1 VERSIDV
8 TPDASG
14 PSEQKEVQFSL
25 SGRSHQQGIPVHPP
39 AVTRLVSL
47 DAFRGFIMF
56 WIVGGGGLM
65 LGCQSL
71 GHNRLID
78 FLAYQLDHTPWEGLR
93 FYDCI
98 WPSFMLMVGMSV
110 PFSYA
115 KRSLTQTPQE
125 MMRHAVKRAAVLF
138 LLGSLRESVNLG
150 SPYWIELSSAL
161 QPIAVAYLVAFW
173 LARKSWKIQAITG
186 GAILAG
192 YALLLA
198 LVAAPGI
205 PAGSY
210 VLNANLVTYVDI
222 AILGRTHP
230 EGWGTVVSTIPTVAT
245 TILGLLVGELLRS
258 NRTPNSKAKIIG
270 VIGVAGLLLGY
281 TLSQFVPVVM
291 KMWTTSYGILTAAWA
306 SLMFLMFYWVI
317 DVLGHR
323 NWAFPLGVI
332 GMNALAIYLADTVT
346 RLPQVIHIL
355 AAGVAKA
362 AGSFGPL
369 SEAVCLI
376 LTEWLILYWMYRR
389 KLFLTA

>member
-1 VERSIDV
+1 
-8 TPDASG
+8 
-14 PSEQKEVQFSL
+14 
-25 SGRSHQQGIPVHPP
+25 
-39 AVTRLVSL
+39 
-47 DAFRGFIMF
+47 
-56 WIVGGGGLM
+56 
-65 LGCQSL
+65 
-71 GHNRLID
+71 
-78 FLAYQLDHTPWEGLR
+78 
-93 FYDCI
+93 
-98 WPSFMLMVGMSV
+98 
-110 PFSYA
+110 
-115 KRSLTQTPQE
+115 
-125 MMRHAVKRAAVLF
+125 
-138 LLGSLRESVNLG
+138 
-150 SPYWIELSSAL
+150 
-161 QPIAVAYLVAFW
+161 VAYLVAFW

-323 NWAFPLGVI
+323 TWAFPLGVI

-369 SEAVCLI
+369 IEAVCLI